1 VAFVPVCAVD
11 AVETVLSVLHPDAAI
26 MVINMLQNNIG
37 IKCFIMLSSVIHER
51 FLFDWYISDT

>member
-1 VAFVPVCAVD
+1 MAFVPVWAVD

-26 MVINMLQNNIG
+26 KAVNMLQNNIG
-37 IKCFIMLSSVIHER
+37 IKCFIMLSFMIYER